1 MSADHRHEQMP
12 RLPLYAAIS
21 LVLAS
26 LVLVGG
32 QRMGIFGSPPAAETR
47 QATAILSQDLR
58 FFDQPDGAVRVAVA
72 GGEDRIIPTA
82 SGGFVRGILRSL
94 VRERR
99 AQGLGSEQ
107 AFRVTEWS
115 DGAVTIQDL
124 ATGRTLNLNA
134 FGPTNRHD
142 FIALIAPAGTV
153 ASDPRAIA

>member
-1 MSADHRHEQMP
+1 MSAVHHEQMP

-21 LVLAS
+21 LVLVSIVA
-26 LVLVGG
+26 VGG
-32 QRMGIFGSPPAAETR
+32 HRIAVLSSPPAAEVR
-47 QATAILSQDLR
+47 AATPTLSEDLR
-58 FFDQPDGAVRVAVA
+58 FFDEADGAVRVTVS
-72 GGEDRIIPTA
+72 GGEDRLIPSA

-99 AQGLGSEQ
+99 ARGLGSEQ

-142 FIALIAPAGTV
+142 FVALIAPPGTL
-153 ASDPRAIA
+153 APDPRSIA